1 MMESM
6 MEKFFAGMSAD
17 DKENLMKEMMPQM
30 MEGIDMTKMMPN
42 MMMSMMGGGS
52 GGQSGCGGMM
62 SNMMKGGKSKGM
74 TMMPGMMMEMMPH
87 CLSMMLPHAPKKK
100 RIEFVQK
107 MVSILA
113 EKGCAGISEEQK
125 KELFEPLVERESA

>member
-1 MMESM
+1 
-6 MEKFFAGMSAD
+6 
-17 DKENLMKEMMPQM
+17 
-30 MEGIDMTKMMPN
+30 
-42 MMMSMMGGGS
+42 
-52 GGQSGCGGMM
+52 M

-100 RIEFVQK
+100 RIELVQK

-113 EKGCAGISEEQK
+113 EKGCAGMSEEQK
-125 KELFEPLVERESA
+125 KELFEPLLERESA